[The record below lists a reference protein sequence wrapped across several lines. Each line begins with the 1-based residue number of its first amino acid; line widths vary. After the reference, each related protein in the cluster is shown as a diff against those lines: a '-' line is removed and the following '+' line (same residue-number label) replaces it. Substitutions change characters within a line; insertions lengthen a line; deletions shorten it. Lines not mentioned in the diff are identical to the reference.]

1 MVIDNIIL
9 QSFVKGEKKAFDQV
23 YSAYSGAMYGICL
36 RYARCADDAQ
46 DMFQEAFIR
55 VYKYAHT
62 YEIGQSFPAWMKTVF
77 INASLSYIHKNYRF
91 ELKEED
97 AYFDRLYEEEDQFEP
112 EEQNS
117 LKKKLLQIM
126 SQLPDGYRTIFNLFV
141 IDNLT
146 HKEIAEY
153 LNISEN
159 TSKTQYF
166 KAKKMIQ
173 QLLNAETIRA

>member
-1 MVIDNIIL
+1 MVIDNTIL
-9 QSFVKGEKKAFDQV
+9 QSFIKGDKKAFDQV
-23 YSAYSGAMYGICL
+23 YNAYSGAMYGICL

-55 VYKYAHT
+55 VYNYAGTFELHK
-62 YEIGQSFPAWMKTVF
+62 SFPAWMKTIF
-77 INASLSYIHKNYRF
+77 INTSISYIRKNYRF
-91 ELKEED
+91 DLKEDDSFFDLAAMDIEIQED
-97 AYFDRLYEEEDQFEP
+97 
-112 EEQNS
+112 EQNN
-117 LKKKLLQIM
+117 LKQKLLQILN
-126 SQLPDGYRTIFNLFV
+126 QLPDGYRTVFNLFV

-166 KAKKMIQ
+166 KAKRMIQ
-173 QLLNAETIRA
+173 QLLSTEKVTA